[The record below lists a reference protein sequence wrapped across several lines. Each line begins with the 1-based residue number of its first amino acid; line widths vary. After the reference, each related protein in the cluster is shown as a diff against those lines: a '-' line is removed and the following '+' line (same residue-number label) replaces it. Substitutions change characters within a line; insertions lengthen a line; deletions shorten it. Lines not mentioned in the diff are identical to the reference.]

1 MFRVRASPGGAR
13 TGDAATPPPSS
24 VPPPASGLPF
34 VQGERFRPASED
46 ARAAGCGEGF
56 APEDVPVSRA
66 FAPARPGAI
75 LRVSGSK
82 PWPNIE
88 SSAGDRHESAYGLP
102 CSEAAG
108 KTRFASG
115 IRRPPSQF
123 HFAQARRGPPR
134 PGQQLSPAPDSGGGM
149 RTHVLAPSP
158 GASRCALPRGERG
171 LPSPLAGEGGPAKR
185 GRMRGDQPKKS
196 RSFCSSATRS
206 FNAHSQTTNTRQ
218 PSAASAA

>member
-149 RTHVLAPSP
+149 RTHVLSPLTRRFAPPSP
-158 GASRCALPRGERG
+158 ARGEG
-171 LPSPLAGEGGPAKR
+171 IAFSPCGRRWPRAAGADEGAPALASPGQNR
-185 GRMRGDQPKKS
+185 
-196 RSFCSSATRS
+196 
-206 FNAHSQTTNTRQ
+206 
-218 PSAASAA
+218 